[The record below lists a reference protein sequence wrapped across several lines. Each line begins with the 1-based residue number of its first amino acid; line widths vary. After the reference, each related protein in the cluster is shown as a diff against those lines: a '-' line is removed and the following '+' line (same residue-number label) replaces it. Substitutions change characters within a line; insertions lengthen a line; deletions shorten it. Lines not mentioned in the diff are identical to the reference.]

1 MSEKGSRKSTQGEDG
16 RQSRLGFRR
25 GYKMCLC
32 YMASTHICS
41 LGAIKHSIDNRVTKS
56 TLF

>member
-1 MSEKGSRKSTQGEDG
+1 MSVKGNRKSAQGEDA

-32 YMASTHICS
+32 YLASTHI
-41 LGAIKHSIDNRVTKS
+41 H
-56 TLF
+56 